1 MSRDLELLNKEFRK
15 EVEILLLHC
24 KEQHIKLVVYYS
36 FRSVQEQ
43 ARLWRQSRRIQVIEN
58 TIRLLEK
65 QKAYYLAQVLEEVG
79 PQNGEW
85 RSDAPPGFSWHNFG
99 FAIDSYVSVQTE
111 KGEEAIWDS
120 DHVGY
125 EVYSTEA
132 VRLGL
137 TSGRYWKK
145 QDCVHVQKPSKT
157 VLEHFQSYVMIDQIQ
172 QRMNEK

>member
-1 MSRDLELLNKEFRK
+1 MSRSLEDLNKEFRK
-15 EVEILLLHC
+15 DVDLLLTYC
-24 KEQHIKLVVYYS
+24 SSQHITMVPFCTL
-36 FRSVQEQ
+36 RSVQEQ
-43 ARLWRQSRRIQVIEN
+43 AVLWRQSRRIQVIEK
-58 TIRLLEK
+58 TIKLLEK

-85 RSDAPPGFSWHNFG
+85 RTDAPPGFSWHNFG

-111 KGEEAIWDS
+111 KGEEAIWGS

-132 VRLGL
+132 IRMGL

-145 QDCVHVQKPSKT
+145 DDCVHVQKPSKT
-157 VLEHFQSYVMIDQIQ
+157 VLEHFQNYAMIDQIQ